1 MRAARPAVWL
11 LLAGSLGAEAAPG
24 SSFMSAPAG
33 LPGSGS
39 ATSRFLPNTYTA
51 PVPTTGIPKDAD
63 LAFAAYQRGRYV
75 AAFREATARI
85 ERNPADA
92 AAMTL
97 LGELYNQGLGVR
109 QDAAAAARWY
119 RLAAARGDERAMAS
133 LGLMA
138 ADGRGVPRDLV
149 ESRRWFEAASAK
161 REPTA
166 SYNLALL
173 LLASGSEAEIR
184 RAADLMTVAAQAEL
198 GDAQHALGV
207 MYASG
212 RGVARDR
219 EEAARWFLRALK
231 NGSLAA
237 EVEYAIALA
246 NGDGVAKD
254 DAFAAIVFR
263 RAALR
268 GNAIAQNRLARL
280 YATGRGVSKN
290 LVEAAA
296 WNLVAAGQGLS
307 DPWLDGQTG
316 NLPEGERTRA
326 EALASLRAGSL

>member
-1 MRAARPAVWL
+1 MRRAGLAL
-11 LLAGSLGAEAAPG
+11 SGLLAGMAAAAAAPG
-24 SSFMSAPAG
+24 AGFMSAPAG
-33 LPGSGS
+33 AVRGGPSC
-39 ATSRFLPNTYTA
+39 LPNTYTA
-51 PVPTTGIPKDAD
+51 PPAATAGAKDGD
-63 LAFAAYQRGRYV
+63 LAYAAYQRGQY
-75 AAFREATARI
+75 ATAFREATARI
-85 ERNPADA
+85 ERDASDA

-109 QDAAAAARWY
+109 QDPAAAARWY

-138 ADGRGVPRDLV
+138 ADGRGVPRDRT
-149 ESRRWFEAASAK
+149 EARRWFEAASAK
-161 REPTA
+161 GEPTA
-166 SYNLALL
+166 AYNLALL
-173 LLASGSEAEIR
+173 LLASGTEAEIG
-184 RAADLMTVAAQAEL
+184 RAAALMTIAAKAEI

-219 EEAARWFLRALK
+219 EEAARWFLRALR

-246 NGDGVAKD
+246 NGDGVPKD
-254 DAFAAIVFR
+254 EAFAAIVFR

-268 GNAIAQNRLARL
+268 GNAIAQNRLARM
-280 YATGRGVSKN
+280 YATGRGVAKN

-296 WNLVAAGQGLS
+296 WNLVAAGQGLA

-316 NLPEGERTRA
+316 ALPEGDRGRA
-326 EALASLRAGSL
+326 EALASVRAGTL